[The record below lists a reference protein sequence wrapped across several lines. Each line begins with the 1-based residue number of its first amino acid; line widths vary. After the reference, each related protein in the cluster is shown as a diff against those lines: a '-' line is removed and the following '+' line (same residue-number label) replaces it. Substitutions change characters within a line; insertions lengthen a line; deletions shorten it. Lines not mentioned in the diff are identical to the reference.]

1 MAHSQASK
9 LKPLHP
15 RLRTT
20 RVFDAIESMT
30 HATNGMY
37 DAVMVLAL
45 LAPLS
50 DNPTEPSD
58 DFWLFVGSLVTIRL
72 VKWFSAMIALELAER
87 RIPSRAEV
95 LDLFQHAAWPSLPAV
110 WTTAIAGLA
119 WMAWLGPMLAEDLLT
134 VGNMALMIGM
144 AALARKRAG
153 GEHWRCAVYG
163 VSSGAIGLFLVYLK
177 SIF

>member
-1 MAHSQASK
+1 
-9 LKPLHP
+9 
-15 RLRTT
+15 
-20 RVFDAIESMT
+20 VFDLVESMT

-58 DFWLFVGSLVTIRL
+58 DFWLFVGSLITIRL
-72 VKWFSAMIALELAER
+72 VKWFSAVIALELAER
-87 RIPSRAEV
+87 RIPCKAEA
-95 LDLFQHAAWPSLPAV
+95 LDLLKHAAWPSLPAV
-110 WTTAIAGLA
+110 WTAGIAGMA
-119 WMAWLGPMLAEDLLT
+119 WIGWLGPLLAEDLLT
-134 VGNMALMIGM
+134 VGNMALMVGL

-153 GEHWRCAVYG
+153 GEHWRCALYG
-163 VSSGAIGLFLVYLK
+163 FGSGAIGLFLVYLK